1 MVRRSGARS
10 AGSVRL
16 VVGTDVGRGG
26 LVAVGQSTER
36 RKGKKR
42 TNQLSHFGFVGFPI
56 YDPNTTPRHT
66 TRCGGMSAA
75 DEDDGFAERLRSI
88 RDLRLHWEERLASE
102 GALAAPARAAASPRD
117 EAGRRS
123 PETGLAPAGAAPRA
137 RPLPQA
143 EADPEALLTEAIRL
157 TTLAQPP

>member
-42 TNQLSHFGFVGFPI
+42 TNQLSHFGFVGFGP
-56 YDPNTTPRHT
+56 
-66 TRCGGMSAA
+66 
-75 DEDDGFAERLRSI
+75 
-88 RDLRLHWEERLASE
+88 
-102 GALAAPARAAASPRD
+102 
-117 EAGRRS
+117 
-123 PETGLAPAGAAPRA
+123 
-137 RPLPQA
+137 
-143 EADPEALLTEAIRL
+143 
-157 TTLAQPP
+157 